1 MTENNPPITP
11 NTVVDD
17 YNDIVLDIREQN
29 NKKQSSSEK
38 LTLKDVFD
46 NLNKWV
52 ITHSPVPLSDKLL
65 FFELFAAVVNAG
77 IPISEALQLL
87 QNQINNEHLKIIVKD
102 IHRRIR
108 DGESLAEAMFAQGDV
123 FDDATCSIIH
133 AGEKSGKL
141 TEVLKELVSQYEQMS
156 TIKKKVKSV
165 MMYPII
171 IIVVMVLLSVVV
183 LVFVVPKLLELFQDA
198 SNLPLPT
205 RMLIAGNEML
215 TQHWLAIIVTVSVT
229 LGSFFFWKSTKSG
242 SYIWSDLMLSTPV
255 IGDFIRR
262 IVLSRFSRIFSFLI
276 SSGVPIIEGLKIS
289 AHATGNPVYQ
299 KKLLLTAKD
308 LAKGIEISENFADD
322 ERLFPK
328 MLVSMINIRKKTA
341 SLGPV
346 LEKIADYYDE
356 ELNRKIS
363 TISKLME
370 PVILM
375 IMAAGAVFLILAIY
389 LPILQMNDKVI
400 G

>member
-1 MTENNPPITP
+1 MTENNLPVNP
-11 NTVVDD
+11 NAINDTD
-17 YNDIVLDIREQN
+17 DIVLDIREN
-29 NKKQSSSEK
+29 YKLEENKSE
-38 LTLKDVFD
+38 TLNLKNLFD
-46 NLNKWV
+46 NLNTWV
-52 ITHSPVPLSDKLL
+52 IKHSPVPLKDKLL

-77 IPISEALQLL
+77 IPISEALELL
-87 QNQINNEHLKIIVKD
+87 QDQIINEHLKLVVKD
-102 IHRRIR
+102 IHKRIR
-108 DGESLAEAMFAQGDV
+108 SGEILAEAMLAQGDI

-141 TEVLKELVSQYEQMS
+141 TEVLKELVAQYEQIS
-156 TIKKKVKSV
+156 NIKKKVKSV

-205 RMLIAGNEML
+205 RMLIAGNEIL
-215 TQHWLAIIVTVSVT
+215 SQHWLAIIVVLFVFF
-229 LGSFFFWKSTKSG
+229 GSFFFWKKSKSG
-242 SYIWSDLMLSTPV
+242 NYIWSNMMLSFPV
-255 IGDFIRR
+255 ISDFVRR

-308 LAKGIEISENFADD
+308 LAKGIEISENFSDD

-328 MLVSMINIRKKTA
+328 MLVSMLSIGEKTA
-341 SLGPV
+341 SIGPV
-346 LEKIADYYDE
+346 LEKLADYYDE
-356 ELNRKIS
+356 ELDRKIS

-375 IMAAGAVFLILAIY
+375 IMAVGAVFLILAIY
-389 LPILQMNDKVI
+389 LPILQMNDKVV

>member
-1 MTENNPPITP
+1 MTENNLPVNP
-11 NTVVDD
+11 NII
-17 YNDIVLDIREQN
+17 NDGEDIILDIRENTRQTE
-29 NKKQSSSEK
+29 KQSQN
-38 LTLKDVFD
+38 LTLKDIFD
-46 NLNKWV
+46 NVNKWV
-52 ITHSPVPLSDKLL
+52 ITHSPIPLSDKLL

-87 QNQINNEHLKIIVKD
+87 QNQIVNEHLKIIVKD
-102 IHRRIR
+102 IHHRIR
-108 DGESLAEAMFAQGDV
+108 DGESLAEAMLAQGTV

-171 IIVVMVLLSVVV
+171 IIVVMALLSVVV

-215 TQHWLAIIVTVSVT
+215 TQHWLAIILSISTA
-229 LGSFFFWKSTKSG
+229 LGTFFFWKSTKSG
-242 SYIWSDLMLSTPV
+242 SYIWSNLMLSTPV
-255 IGDFIRR
+255 ISDFVRR

-308 LAKGIEISENFADD
+308 LAKGIEISENFSDD

-328 MLVSMINIRKKTA
+328 MLVSMLNIGEKTA
-341 SLGPV
+341 SIGPV
-346 LEKIADYYDE
+346 LEKLADYYDE

>member
-1 MTENNPPITP
+1 MNNNISSKPPI
-11 NTVVDD
+11 NKD
-17 YNDIVLDIREQN
+17 DIVLDIRENSRRIQ
-29 NKKQSSSEK
+29 SEK
-38 LTLKDVFD
+38 EKITLKNLFD
-46 NLNKWV
+46 NLNTWV
-52 ITHSPVPLSDKLL
+52 IKNSPIPLKDKLL

-77 IPISEALQLL
+77 IPISEALELL
-87 QNQINNEHLKIIVKD
+87 QDQIVNEHLKLVVKD
-102 IHRRIR
+102 IHDRIR
-108 DGESLAEAMFAQGDV
+108 SGESLAEAMMAQGESV

-141 TEVLKELVSQYEQMS
+141 TEVLKELVSQYERISM
-156 TIKKKVKSV
+156 IRKKVKSV

-183 LVFVVPKLLELFQDA
+183 LIFVVPKLLELFQDA

-205 RMLIAGNEML
+205 RMLIAGNKAL
-215 TQHWLAIIVTVSVT
+215 SQHWLAILLSISSF
-229 LGSFFFWKSTKSG
+229 LGIFFFWKKSKSG
-242 SYIWSDLMLSTPV
+242 SYIWSNLMLSFPV
-255 IGDFIRR
+255 ISKFVQR
-262 IVLSRFSRIFSFLI
+262 IVLSRFSRIFAFLI

-308 LAKGIEISENFADD
+308 LAKGIEISENFSDD

-328 MLVSMINIRKKTA
+328 MLVSMISIGEKTA
-341 SLGPV
+341 SIGPV
-346 LEKIADYYDE
+346 LSKIADYYDE
-356 ELNRKIS
+356 ELNRKIN

-375 IMAAGAVFLILAIY
+375 IMAGGAIFLILAIY

>member
-1 MTENNPPITP
+1 MPENNLLPKTNIQQSSP
-11 NTVVDD
+11 
-17 YNDIVLDIREQN
+17 NDIVLDIKENIRN
-29 NKKQSSSEK
+29 NKENSTK
-38 LTLKDVFD
+38 LTFKDLFD

-52 ITHSPVPLSDKLL
+52 ILNSPVPIKDKLL
-65 FFELFAAVVNAG
+65 FFELFAAIVNAG
-77 IPISEALQLL
+77 IPISESLQLL
-87 QNQINNEHLKIIVKD
+87 QDQIINEHLKLVVSD
-102 IHRRIR
+102 IHKRIR
-108 DGESLAEAMFAQGDV
+108 SGESLAEAMLSQGDI

-141 TEVLKELVSQYEQMS
+141 TEVLKELVNQYAQMS
-156 TIKKKVKSV
+156 NIKKKVKSV

-171 IIVVMVLLSVVV
+171 IVVVMALLSVVV

-205 RMLIAGNEML
+205 RMLISGNEML
-215 TQHWLAIIVTVSVT
+215 TQHWLPLLIGLVSIS
-229 LGSFFFWKSTKSG
+229 GAFIFWKKSKSG
-242 SYIWSDLMLSTPV
+242 NYIWSNMMLSFPV
-255 IGDFIRR
+255 ISKFVQR
-262 IVLSRFSRIFSFLI
+262 IVLSRFSRIFAFLI
-276 SSGVPIIEGLKIS
+276 SSGVPIIEGLRIS

-308 LAKGIEISENFADD
+308 LAKGIEISENFSDD

-328 MLVSMINIRKKTA
+328 MLVSMLSIGEKTA
-341 SLGPV
+341 SIGPV
-346 LEKIADYYDE
+346 LEKLADYYDE

-370 PVILM
+370 PVIL
-375 IMAAGAVFLILAIY
+375 IVMACGAVFLILAIY
-389 LPILQMNDKVI
+389 MPILQMNDKVV

>member
-1 MTENNPPITP
+1 MTENISPSF
-11 NTVVDD
+11 NTIDNQD
-17 YNDIVLDIREQN
+17 EIILDIREKSEH
-29 NKKQSSSEK
+29 KKQKIEVF
-38 LTLKDVFD
+38 TLKNLFD
-46 NLNKWV
+46 SLNNWV
-52 ITHSPVPLSDKLL
+52 ITHSPIPLADKLL

-87 QNQINNEHLKIIVKD
+87 QDQIVNDHLKLVVKD
-102 IHRRIR
+102 IHKRIR
-108 DGESLAEAMFAQGDV
+108 EGESLAEAMFAQGNV

-156 TIKKKVKSV
+156 TIRKKVKSV

-183 LVFVVPKLLELFQDA
+183 LIFVVPKLLELFQDA

-215 TQHWLAIIVTVSVT
+215 TQHWLGIILLLSSVF
-229 LGSFFFWKSTKSG
+229 GVFFFWKSTKTG
-242 SYIWSDLMLSTPV
+242 SFIWSNLLLSIPV
-255 IGDFIRR
+255 ISDFIRR
-262 IVLSRFSRIFSFLI
+262 IVLSRFSRIFAFLI

-289 AHATGNPVYQ
+289 AHATGNPIYQ

-308 LAKGIEISENFADD
+308 LAKGIEISENFSDD

-328 MLVSMINIRKKTA
+328 MMVSMIGIGEKTA
-341 SLGPV
+341 SMGSV
-346 LEKIADYYDE
+346 LEKLADYYDE
-356 ELNRKIS
+356 ELNRKIA

-375 IMAAGAVFLILAIY
+375 IMATGAIFLILAIY

>member
-1 MTENNPPITP
+1 MNENNIPDNP
-11 NTVVDD
+11 NAINNE
-17 YNDIVLDIREQN
+17 NDIVLDIRENTHQN
-29 NKKQSSSEK
+29 QITSEQ
-38 LTLKDVFD
+38 LTLKNLFD
-46 NLNKWV
+46 NLNMWV
-52 ITHSPVPLSDKLL
+52 INHSPIPLSDKLL

-87 QNQINNEHLKIIVKD
+87 QNQIVNEHLKFIVKD
-102 IHRRIR
+102 IHKRIR
-108 DGESLAEAMFAQGDV
+108 SGESLAEAMFAQGDT

-156 TIKKKVKSV
+156 NIKKKVKSV

-205 RMLIAGNEML
+205 RMLIAGNEMI
-215 TQHWLAIIVTVSVT
+215 TQHWFAIISVISVFF
-229 LGSFFFWKSTKSG
+229 GAFFFWKKTKSG
-242 SYIWSDLMLSTPV
+242 SFIWSNLMLSTPV
-255 IGDFIRR
+255 IGDFVRR

-276 SSGVPIIEGLKIS
+276 SSGVPIIEGLRIS

-308 LAKGIEISENFADD
+308 LAKGIEISENFSDD

-328 MLVSMINIRKKTA
+328 MLVSMLSIGEKTA
-341 SLGPV
+341 SIGPV
-346 LEKIADYYDE
+346 LEKLADYYDE

-389 LPILQMNDKVI
+389 LPILQMNDIVV